1 MPTETLH
8 RLLVTFQANL
18 KRRKG
23 IHSYLSDPYLQ
34 SLHNICVQLDPKQ
47 IATQIASNTRFVVID
62 TETTGFHA
70 YSGDEIVS
78 ISLLAMDGLTLTGKE
93 YHRFVN
99 PQRKIPAEST
109 AIHGINDQDVAHCP
123 TIRDIIGEIIEF
135 IDHAVIVGHHVNF
148 DIRFL
153 NKTLQKQLFC
163 TLVNP
168 WIDTMLLYTACS
180 GRVGHYTLDEVAAVC
195 KIINPARHTA
205 AGDAITTAMIFQ
217 QLAKRF
223 IKTEETCIEKLLAAQ
238 YEVGY
243 F

>member
-18 KRRKG
+18 KRNQG
-23 IHSYLSDPYLQ
+23 IADPYLQ
-34 SLHNICVQLDPKQ
+34 TLHNFCTQLEPKK
-47 IATQIASNTRFVVID
+47 IAAQLALEARFVVID

-78 ISLLAMDGLTLTGKE
+78 ISLLEMEGLTLTGEE

-99 PQRKIPAEST
+99 PQRKIPPEST
-109 AIHGINDQDVAHCP
+109 KIHGINDQEVAHCP
-123 TIRDIIGEIIEF
+123 TIQEIIGEIIEF
-135 IDHAVIVGHHVNF
+135 IDNAVIVGHHVNF

-163 TLVNP
+163 TLSNP
-168 WIDTMLLYTACS
+168 WLDTMLLYSACS
-180 GRVGHYTLDEVAAVC
+180 GRVGHYTLDEIAAIC

-205 AGDAITTAMIFQ
+205 AGDALTTAMIFQ
-217 QLAKRF
+217 QLTKRLLTDE
-223 IKTEETCIEKLLAAQ
+223 KMCIAELLATQ
-238 YEVGY
+238 YNIGH